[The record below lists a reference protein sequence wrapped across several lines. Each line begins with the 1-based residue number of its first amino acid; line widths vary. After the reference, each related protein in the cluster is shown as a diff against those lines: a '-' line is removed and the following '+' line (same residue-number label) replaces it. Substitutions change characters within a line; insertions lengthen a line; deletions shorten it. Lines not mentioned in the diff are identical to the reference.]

1 MDIIFFP
8 IDEDVCDSLLYR
20 APELLRAQNINEF
33 SVTSLQKA
41 DVYSFAIILYEL
53 YGQKGPFGTV
63 AMLPS
68 QILKKLICQKNNN
81 ELIRPDLNVWN
92 ENWGDFIK
100 VLLKD
105 AWSENPYE
113 RPDFKVN
120 EIKETLASNLEL
132 LNNIV
137 NWQLE
142 KCFK

>member
-1 MDIIFFP
+1 M
-8 IDEDVCDSLLYR
+8 CDSLLYR

-63 AMLPS
+63 AFLPS

-81 ELIRPDLNVWN
+81 ELMRPDLNVWN

-100 VLLKD
+100 ILLKD

-120 EIKETLASNLEL
+120 IIKIFLCRPRPPPKLIKTDFRYRLYN
-132 LNNIV
+132 
-137 NWQLE
+137 
-142 KCFK
+142 